1 MTVDDV
7 YRFLKSPEFTRSSF
21 WHTARDRFSLSRSLS
36 LKFSDSLSLSLSL
49 SPSSSSVDLA
59 GNASSESPMR
69 PFRRQNIILECCC
82 LDSRGT

>member
-7 YRFLKSPEFTRSSF
+7 YLFLKSPEFTRSSF
-21 WHTARDRFSLSRSLS
+21 WHTARDRFSLSRSLARS
-36 LKFSDSLSLSLSL
+36 QVLRLSLSLS
-49 SPSSSSVDLA
+49 SSVELA